1 MGSGH
6 LICCNKSTKTPIAIN
21 IIPET
26 NIKRVIIAPKA
37 IIEDVKFFNNEHRN
51 SQLKIIQS
59 HL

>member
-26 NIKRVIIAPKA
+26 NPNQSTDTV
-37 IIEDVKFFNNEHRN
+37 N
-51 SQLKIIQS
+51 SPANK
-59 HL
+59 